1 MKQLAR
7 ERRGLVVVTGA
18 TGSGKSTTLAALLSD
33 INHTREAHI
42 VTIEDPLEFLHK
54 RVKYLIT
61 HREVGLHASS
71 FASALRAAVR
81 EDPDIILVG
90 EMRDLETVSNALRA
104 AEMGFLV
111 LATLHTNSASK
122 TVDRI
127 IDMFPAGDQEQIR
140 ISLAESLKAVVA
152 QQLVKRAD
160 GQGQVAASEVLLG
173 SPALGNIIREGRT
186 HQIPSVIQT
195 GRDQGMMLMD
205 HFLRDMV
212 ERGLITMSMA
222 REKCTDLRNFEN

>member
-1 MKQLAR
+1 M
-7 ERRGLVVVTGA
+7 
-18 TGSGKSTTLAALLSD
+18 
-33 INHTREAHI
+33 
-42 VTIEDPLEFLHK
+42 HK
-54 RVKYLIT
+54 RVKCLIT

-71 FASALRAAVR
+71 FATALRPRCARIPTSSWWAR
-81 EDPDIILVG
+81 CGISKPSA
-90 EMRDLETVSNALRA
+90 TPYRA

-127 IDMFPAGDQEQIR
+127 IDMFPSGDQEQIR

-160 GQGQVAASEVLLG
+160 GHGRVAAFEVLLG
-173 SPALGNIIREGRT
+173 SAALGNIIREGRT
-186 HQIPSVIQT
+186 QHIASVIQN

-205 HFLRDMV
+205 HFLHDLVDKR
-212 ERGLITMSMA
+212 LITMAEA